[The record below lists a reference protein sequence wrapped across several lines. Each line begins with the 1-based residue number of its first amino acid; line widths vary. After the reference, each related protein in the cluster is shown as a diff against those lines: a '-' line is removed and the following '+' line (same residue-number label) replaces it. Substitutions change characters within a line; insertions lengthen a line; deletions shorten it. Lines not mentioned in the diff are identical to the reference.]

1 MNKFKIAIIS
11 ICTIILL
18 IITTAVVYEN
28 IKYDKIAKEENKITD
43 ECVYEYKNEEDK
55 INEIEVSEI
64 ETKISPN
71 AKLIIKRYYK
81 ECGHTAEEIKKVT
94 NDMVNKNKEE
104 IEKLYPDYNIE
115 KFSNNEIILE
125 KEEEGQCNEHYIIK
139 DESSNIIIYRV
150 LNDGTEEVYQNTGI
164 STEYLPETDRI
175 NLKSGVKVFGIENLN
190 SIIEDFEK
198 N

>member
-55 INEIEVSEI
+55 INEIEASEI

-71 AKLIIKRYYK
+71 AKLIIKKYYK
-81 ECGHTAEEIKKVT
+81 ECGHTAEEIKTVT

-104 IEKLYPDYNIE
+104 MEKSYPDYNIE
-115 KFSNNEIILE
+115 KFLNNEIILK

-139 DESSNIIIYRV
+139 DENSNIIIYRV
-150 LNDGTEEVYQNTGI
+150 LNDGAEEVYQNTGI

-190 SIIEDFEK
+190 SIIEDFE
-198 N
+198 

>member
-55 INEIEVSEI
+55 INEIEASEI

-71 AKLIIKRYYK
+71 AKLIIKKYYK
-81 ECGHTAEEIKKVT
+81 ECGHTAEEIKTVT

-104 IEKLYPDYNIE
+104 MEKLYPDYNIE
-115 KFSNNEIILE
+115 KFLNNEIILK

-139 DESSNIIIYRV
+139 DENSNIIIYRV
-150 LNDGTEEVYQNTGI
+150 LNDGAEEVYQNTGI
-164 STEYLPETDRI
+164 STEYLPETERI
-175 NLKSGVKVFGIENLN
+175 NVKSGVKVFGIENLN
-190 SIIEDFEK
+190 SIIEDFE
-198 N
+198 

>member
-55 INEIEVSEI
+55 INEIEASEI

-71 AKLIIKRYYK
+71 AKLIIKKYYK
-81 ECGHTAEEIKKVT
+81 ECGHTAEEIKTVT

-104 IEKLYPDYNIE
+104 MEKLYPDYNIE
-115 KFSNNEIILE
+115 KFLNNEIILK
-125 KEEEGQCNEHYIIK
+125 KEEEGQCNEHYIIR
-139 DESSNIIIYRV
+139 DENSNIIIYRV
-150 LNDGTEEVYQNTGI
+150 LNDGAEEVYQNTGI

-190 SIIEDFEK
+190 SIIEDFE
-198 N
+198 

>member
-55 INEIEVSEI
+55 INEIEASEI

-71 AKLIIKRYYK
+71 AKLIIKKYYK
-81 ECGHTAEEIKKVT
+81 ECGHTAEEIKTVT

-104 IEKLYPDYNIE
+104 MEKSYPDYNIE
-115 KFSNNEIILE
+115 RFLNNEIILK

-139 DESSNIIIYRV
+139 DENSNIIIYRV
-150 LNDGTEEVYQNTGI
+150 LNDGAEEVYQNTGI

-190 SIIEDFEK
+190 SIIEDFE
-198 N
+198 

>member
-1 MNKFKIAIIS
+1 
-11 ICTIILL
+11 
-18 IITTAVVYEN
+18 
-28 IKYDKIAKEENKITD
+28 
-43 ECVYEYKNEEDK
+43 
-55 INEIEVSEI
+55 
-64 ETKISPN
+64 
-71 AKLIIKRYYK
+71 
-81 ECGHTAEEIKKVT
+81 
-94 NDMVNKNKEE
+94 MVNKNKEE

-190 SIIEDFEK
+190 SIIEDFE
-198 N
+198 

>member
-43 ECVYEYKNEEDK
+43 ECVYEHKNEEDE

-64 ETKISPN
+64 EAKISPN

-104 IEKLYPDYNIE
+104 MEKLYPDYNIE
-115 KFSNNEIILE
+115 KFLNNEIILE
-125 KEEEGQCNEHYIIK
+125 KEEEGQCNEHYIIR
-139 DESSNIIIYRV
+139 DENSNIIIYKV

-190 SIIEDFEK
+190 SIIEDFE
-198 N
+198 

>member
-28 IKYDKIAKEENKITD
+28 IKYDKISKEENKITD

-55 INEIEVSEI
+55 INEIEASEI

-71 AKLIIKRYYK
+71 AKLIIKKYYK
-81 ECGHTAEEIKKVT
+81 ECGHTAEEIKTVT

-104 IEKLYPDYNIE
+104 MEKLYPDYNIE
-115 KFSNNEIILE
+115 KFLNNEIILK

-139 DESSNIIIYRV
+139 DENSNIIIYRV
-150 LNDGTEEVYQNTGI
+150 LNDGAEEVYQNTGI

-190 SIIEDFEK
+190 SIIEDFE
-198 N
+198 

>member
-55 INEIEVSEI
+55 INEIEASEI

-71 AKLIIKRYYK
+71 AKLIIKKYYK
-81 ECGHTAEEIKKVT
+81 ECGHTAEEIKTVT

-104 IEKLYPDYNIE
+104 MEKLYPDYNIE
-115 KFSNNEIILE
+115 KFLNNEIILK

-139 DESSNIIIYRV
+139 DENSNIIIYRV
-150 LNDGTEEVYQNTGI
+150 LNDGAEEVYQNTGI
-164 STEYLPETDRI
+164 STEYLAETDRI

-190 SIIEDFEK
+190 SIIEDFE
-198 N
+198 

>member
-55 INEIEVSEI
+55 INEIKASEI

-71 AKLIIKRYYK
+71 AKLIIKKYYK
-81 ECGHTAEEIKKVT
+81 ECGHTAEEIKTVT

-104 IEKLYPDYNIE
+104 MEKSYPDYNIE
-115 KFSNNEIILE
+115 KFLNNEIILK

-139 DESSNIIIYRV
+139 DENSNIIIYRV
-150 LNDGTEEVYQNTGI
+150 LNDGAEEVYQNTGI

-190 SIIEDFEK
+190 SIIEDFE
-198 N
+198 

>member
-55 INEIEVSEI
+55 INEIEASEI

-71 AKLIIKRYYK
+71 AKLIIKKYYK
-81 ECGHTAEEIKKVT
+81 ECGHTAEEIKTVT

-104 IEKLYPDYNIE
+104 MEKLYPDYNIE
-115 KFSNNEIILE
+115 KFLNNEIILK

-139 DESSNIIIYRV
+139 DENSNIIIYRV
-150 LNDGTEEVYQNTGI
+150 LNDGAEEVYQNTGI
-164 STEYLPETDRI
+164 STEYSPETDRI

-190 SIIEDFEK
+190 SIIEDFE
-198 N
+198 

>member
-55 INEIEVSEI
+55 INEIEASEI

-71 AKLIIKRYYK
+71 AKLIIKKYYK
-81 ECGHTAEEIKKVT
+81 ECGHTAEEIKTVT

-104 IEKLYPDYNIE
+104 MEKLYPDYNIE
-115 KFSNNEIILE
+115 KFLNNEIILK

-139 DESSNIIIYRV
+139 DENSNIIIYRV
-150 LNDGTEEVYQNTGI
+150 LNDGAEEVYQNTGI

-190 SIIEDFEK
+190 SIIEDSE
-198 N
+198 

>member
-190 SIIEDFEK
+190 SIIEDFE
-198 N
+198 

>member
-55 INEIEVSEI
+55 INEIEASEI

-71 AKLIIKRYYK
+71 AKLIIKKYYK
-81 ECGHTAEEIKKVT
+81 ECGHTAEEIKTVT

-104 IEKLYPDYNIE
+104 MENYIQ
-115 KFSNNEIILE
+115 II
-125 KEEEGQCNEHYIIK
+125 
-139 DESSNIIIYRV
+139 
-150 LNDGTEEVYQNTGI
+150 T
-164 STEYLPETDRI
+164 
-175 NLKSGVKVFGIENLN
+175 
-190 SIIEDFEK
+190 
-198 N
+198 

>member
-55 INEIEVSEI
+55 INEIEASEI

-71 AKLIIKRYYK
+71 AKLIIKKYYK
-81 ECGHTAEEIKKVT
+81 ECGHTAEEIKTVT

-104 IEKLYPDYNIE
+104 MEKLYPDYNIE
-115 KFSNNEIILE
+115 KFLNNEIILK

-139 DESSNIIIYRV
+139 DENSNIIIYRV
-150 LNDGTEEVYQNTGI
+150 LNDGAEEVYQNTGI

-190 SIIEDFEK
+190 SIIEDFE
-198 N
+198 

>member
-55 INEIEVSEI
+55 INEIEASEI

-71 AKLIIKRYYK
+71 AKLIIKKYYK
-81 ECGHTAEEIKKVT
+81 ECGHTAEEIKTVT

-104 IEKLYPDYNIE
+104 MEKLYPDYNIE
-115 KFSNNEIILE
+115 KFLNNEIILK

-139 DESSNIIIYRV
+139 DENSNIIIYRV
-150 LNDGTEEVYQNTGI
+150 LNDGAEEVYQNTGI

-175 NLKSGVKVFGIENLN
+175 NLRSGVKVFGIENLN
-190 SIIEDFEK
+190 SIIEDFE
-198 N
+198 

>member
-11 ICTIILL
+11 ICTIIL
-18 IITTAVVYEN
+18 IILTTAVVYEN
-28 IKYDKIAKEENKITD
+28 IKYDKIAKENNKITD
-43 ECVYEYKNEEDK
+43 DCIYEEKSDENK

-71 AKLIIKRYYK
+71 AKLIIKKYYK
-81 ECGHTAEEIKKVT
+81 ECGHTAEEIKTVT

-104 IEKLYPDYNIE
+104 MEKLYPDYNIE
-115 KFSNNEIILE
+115 KFLNNEIILK

-139 DESSNIIIYRV
+139 DENSNIIIYRV
-150 LNDGTEEVYQNTGI
+150 LNDGAEEVYQNTGI

-175 NLKSGVKVFGIENLN
+175 NLKAGVKVFGIENLN
-190 SIIEDFEK
+190 SIIEDFE
-198 N
+198 

>member
-55 INEIEVSEI
+55 INEIEASEI

-71 AKLIIKRYYK
+71 AKLIIKKYYK
-81 ECGHTAEEIKKVT
+81 ECGHTAEEIKTVT

-104 IEKLYPDYNIE
+104 MEKLYPDYNIE
-115 KFSNNEIILE
+115 KFLNNEIILK
-125 KEEEGQCNEHYIIK
+125 KEEEGLCNEHYIIK
-139 DESSNIIIYRV
+139 DENSNIIIYRV
-150 LNDGTEEVYQNTGI
+150 LNDGAEEVYQNTGI

-190 SIIEDFEK
+190 SIIEDFE
-198 N
+198 

>member
-55 INEIEVSEI
+55 INEIEASEI

-71 AKLIIKRYYK
+71 AKLIIKKYYK
-81 ECGHTAEEIKKVT
+81 ECGHTAEEIKTVT

-104 IEKLYPDYNIE
+104 MEKLYPDYNIE
-115 KFSNNEIILE
+115 KFLNNEIILK
-125 KEEEGQCNEHYIIK
+125 KEEEGQGNEHYIIK
-139 DESSNIIIYRV
+139 DENSNIIIYRV
-150 LNDGTEEVYQNTGI
+150 LNDGAEEVYQNTVI

-190 SIIEDFEK
+190 SIIEDFE
-198 N
+198 

>member
-55 INEIEVSEI
+55 INEIEASEI

-71 AKLIIKRYYK
+71 AKLIIKKYYK
-81 ECGHTAEEIKKVT
+81 ECGHTSEEIKTVT

-104 IEKLYPDYNIE
+104 MEKLYPDYNIE
-115 KFSNNEIILE
+115 KFLNNEIILK

-139 DESSNIIIYRV
+139 DENSNIIIYRV
-150 LNDGTEEVYQNTGI
+150 LNDGAEEVYQNTGI

-190 SIIEDFEK
+190 SIIEDFE
-198 N
+198 

>member
-55 INEIEVSEI
+55 INEIEASEI

-71 AKLIIKRYYK
+71 AKLIIKKYYK
-81 ECGHTAEEIKKVT
+81 ECGHTAEEIKTVT
-94 NDMVNKNKEE
+94 NDMVNRNKEE
-104 IEKLYPDYNIE
+104 MEKLYPDYNIE
-115 KFSNNEIILE
+115 KFLNNEIILK

-139 DESSNIIIYRV
+139 DENSNIIIYRV
-150 LNDGTEEVYQNTGI
+150 LNDGAEEVYQNTGI

-190 SIIEDFEK
+190 SIIEDFE
-198 N
+198 

>member
-55 INEIEVSEI
+55 INEIEASEI

-71 AKLIIKRYYK
+71 AKLIIKKYYK
-81 ECGHTAEEIKKVT
+81 ECGHTAEEIKTVT

-104 IEKLYPDYNIE
+104 MEKLYPDYNIE
-115 KFSNNEIILE
+115 KFLNNEIILK

-139 DESSNIIIYRV
+139 DENSNIIIYRV
-150 LNDGTEEVYQNTGI
+150 LNDGAEEVYQNTGI

-190 SIIEDFEK
+190 SIIEILNK
-198 N
+198 

>member
-55 INEIEVSEI
+55 INEIEASEI

-71 AKLIIKRYYK
+71 AKLIIKKYYK
-81 ECGHTAEEIKKVT
+81 ECGHTAEEIKTVT

-104 IEKLYPDYNIE
+104 MEKLYPDYNIE
-115 KFSNNEIILE
+115 KFLNNEIILK

-139 DESSNIIIYRV
+139 DENSNIIIYRV
-150 LNDGTEEVYQNTGI
+150 LNDGAKEVYQNTGI

-190 SIIEDFEK
+190 SIIEDFE
-198 N
+198 